1 MQERGE
7 KGTEQGFVWFLLP
20 RLQSIIDV
28 SQGKAGAETE
38 AETIRNAA
46 YLLATRVLF
55 SYLSLSTF
63 FFLNSL
69 IVLWIIFWSYS
80 VLAPTFPKLNS
91 PVLYLPSYVSS
102 AFKAIESKFTSYVLL
117 SVYLSTGVW
126 PTHQWS
132 HHQRKLILAL
142 HKASNYQ

>member
-1 MQERGE
+1 MQEWGE
-7 KGTEQGFVWFLLP
+7 KGTEQGFAWFSLP

-28 SQGKAGAETE
+28 SQGKARAETE

-46 YLLATRVLF
+46 YQLATRVLF

-63 FFLNSL
+63 LKNSL
-69 IVLWIIFWSYS
+69 RALWIIFWSYS

-102 AFKAIESKFTSYVLL
+102 VFKAIESKFTSYVHL
-117 SVYLSTGVW
+117 SMCLSTGVW